1 MEEEK
6 THKAKSDNLEYTL
19 GRVQQAPTQ
28 GRISQKFSNEEDI
41 ELLEKQNLLLVST
54 KMSETQDGGKS
65 SKVVAVEGNIKRV

>member
-6 THKAKSDNLEYTL
+6 TQKAKSDNLEYTL
-19 GRVQQAPTQ
+19 GRVKQAPTQ